1 MSSYYFIWIFGRH
14 FSWFSSLLHDW
25 QHLTERHATPSS
37 AHPHTHQSYYNV
49 QSGWWA
55 VTDSHLKLEKWS
67 QEERPNCS
75 EYWLFSYLT
84 LVPAES
90 LPQPVPTLPT
100 CMNCITKTHLCL
112 HFCSKCL
119 ERAMKFSFNEFHLW
133 HQLGLSLMAAGK
145 VSSFLLI
152 YQQQRAAPSHTPRHT
167 QRRHPS
173 PAIPRCATHCGDPD
187 SPSCP
192 DMQQIAFTDKCSD
205 CLRKQTGAVSL
216 NLDN

>member
-1 MSSYYFIWIFGRH
+1 MSEYYLIWIFGRH

-55 VTDSHLKLEKWS
+55 VTDSHLKLEKCS
-67 QEERPNCS
+67 QEEGPNCS
-75 EYWLFSYLT
+75 EYFFRVFYNGFMLGRFEHTFFMHFTFFYISLWYLQT
-84 LVPAES
+84 QLVP
-90 LPQPVPTLPT
+90 PLPT
-100 CMNCITKTHLCL
+100 CMNCITKTHSCL
-112 HFCSKCL
+112 HFHSKCL

-133 HQLGLSLMAAGK
+133 HQLGLSLMVAGK

-173 PAIPRCATHCGDPD
+173 PAIPLRRALWRSWLALVSTHAAN
-187 SPSCP
+187 S
-192 DMQQIAFTDKCSD
+192 IH
-205 CLRKQTGAVSL
+205 R
-216 NLDN
+216 